1 MTDVVIDEASGTKRT
16 ALGTLLIE
24 RGLLDQR
31 RLEEALA
38 VADESGKRLGEV
50 LVRLGWASEEDI
62 ARALAEQWQ
71 LRYFERSSI
80 SFDSKALRRMS
91 HEDAERLEALPIKDG
106 DDGLIVAV
114 AEPTEARLLALREL
128 LGDRIDFVVVVKS
141 AIETCLKSALLS
153 RSGGALDPRGGQFA
167 SKGDPYAEAE
177 PREVRAARDAF
188 ESEDEP
194 EAATTAAVVDEPVDE
209 PETDGEP
216 VADDSTEASFDGL
229 AGLLADARVQL
240 EELRTVVQ
248 NTDTTRKRD
257 RREIEALRTELAQR
271 TSELEERNET
281 IRELQQTLQDVAS
294 RLGSIGLKT

>member
-1 MTDVVIDEASGTKRT
+1 MTDVVIDEATGTRRT

-24 RGLLDQR
+24 RGLLDQQ
-31 RLEEALA
+31 RLDEALA
-38 VADESGKRLGEV
+38 VAEESGKRLGEV

-62 ARALAEQWQ
+62 AKTLADQWQ
-71 LRYFERSSI
+71 LRYFERSAI

-91 HEDAERLEALPIKDG
+91 HEDAERLEALPIRDG
-106 DDGLIVAV
+106 DDGLVVAV

-167 SKGDPYAEAE
+167 SQNPIGDAE
-177 PREVRAARDAF
+177 PRPVRAAREQF
-188 ESEDEP
+188 EAEATAEEA
-194 EAATTAAVVDEPVDE
+194 EAAVDEQPDE
-209 PETDGEP
+209 EDV
-216 VADDSTEASFDGL
+216 VAENPSGASFDGL

-240 EELRTVVQ
+240 EELRSVVE
-248 NTDTTRKRD
+248 TAEATRKRD
-257 RREIEALRTELAQR
+257 RRTIEALRSELAQR
-271 TSELEERNET
+271 TAELEERNGT

-294 RLGSIGLKT
+294 RLGSIGVKS